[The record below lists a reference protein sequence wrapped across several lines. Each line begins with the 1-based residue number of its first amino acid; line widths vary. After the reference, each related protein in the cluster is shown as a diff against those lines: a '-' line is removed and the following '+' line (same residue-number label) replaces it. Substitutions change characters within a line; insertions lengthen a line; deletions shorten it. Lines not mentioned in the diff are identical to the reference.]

1 MTVRLRYSLAASV
14 SSTSAEA
21 KDLGNVKFEVVSD
34 SDTKGG
40 TWKTVVAQSTT
51 DAQLAMDNI
60 TSVQFI
66 LIRTQTSDPNDDPV
80 QLTFKKNS
88 AMGEA
93 IIVKPVDGSTE
104 GLLAL
109 TTTGLTALYVTNAGS
124 VDMVVTLTVV
134 GT

>member
-34 SDTKGG
+34 SDAKGG
-40 TWKTVVAQSTT
+40 TWKTVVA
-51 DAQLAMDNI
+51 ANAVAVQLQMDNI
-60 TSVQFI
+60 TSVEFL
-66 LIRTQTSDPNDDPV
+66 LIRTQSSDPNEDPV
-80 QLTFKKNS
+80 AVTFRKNS

-93 IIVKPVDGSTE
+93 IVVQPVTGSTE

-109 TTTGLTALYVTNAGS
+109 TTTGLTSLYASGGA
-124 VDMVVTLTVV
+124 VDMDVTLTVV